1 MTTSTAFR
9 NLHLKNSAFVLINV
23 WDSAS
28 AAIVQKSGSSALATS
43 SASLAW
49 ANGYAEGGALPR
61 DILLSSISKILRVC
75 EVPLT
80 VDIEDGYSDS
90 PSEVAELVADLTS
103 LGISGINIEDGV
115 ALPETLSEKISAIR
129 RLVDRGS
136 LFINARTDVYLREL
150 VDQKQLLSESIARL
164 ERYIAAGAD
173 GIFIP
178 GLSTT
183 SDISSVSSVIQ
194 APLNIMIGSD
204 SVNIE
209 ELFDAGAIR
218 LSLGPNSFLDA
229 YSTLPIIVRKLLTGT
244 VEDSITYDSL
254 NALF

>member
-1 MTTSTAFR
+1 MTTSKAFR
-9 NLHLKNSAFVLINV
+9 NLHLNNSAFVLINV

-28 AAIVQKSGSSALATS
+28 AAILQRSGSSALATS

-49 ANGYAEGGALPR
+49 ANGYADGGALPK

-75 EVPLT
+75 KVPLT

-90 PSEVAELVADLTS
+90 PSEVAELVTDLTS
-103 LGISGINIEDGV
+103 LGIAGINIEDGM
-115 ALPETLSEKISAIR
+115 ALPEVLSEKISAIR
-129 RLVDRGS
+129 KLVDRDS

-150 VDQKQLLSESIARL
+150 VDPKQFLSESITRL
-164 ERYIAAGAD
+164 EKYIAAGAD

-178 GLSTT
+178 GMSTT
-183 SDISSVSSVIQ
+183 SDISSISSVIQ

-204 SVNIE
+204 CVSIE
-209 ELFDAGAIR
+209 ELFDAGAVR
-218 LSLGPNSFLDA
+218 LSLGPNSFVDA
-229 YSTLPIIVRKLLTGT
+229 YSILPKISRKLLSST
-244 VEDSITYDSL
+244 VENTITYDSL

>member
-1 MTTSTAFR
+1 MTTSKTFR
-9 NLHLKNSAFVLINV
+9 TLHLSNQAFVLINV

-49 ANGYAEGGALPR
+49 ANGYADGGALPR

-90 PSEVAELVADLTS
+90 PSAVAELVADLTS
-103 LGISGINIEDGV
+103 LGIAGINIEDG
-115 ALPETLSEKISAIR
+115 AASPEMLSEKISEIR
-129 RLVDRGS
+129 SLVDTGS
-136 LFINARTDVYLREL
+136 LFINARTDVYLRGL
-150 VDQKQLLSESIARL
+150 VDPKQFLTESITRL
-164 ERYIAAGAD
+164 EKYIAAGAD

-178 GLSTT
+178 GMSTI
-183 SDISSVSSVIQ
+183 SDISSISSSIQ

-209 ELFDAGAIR
+209 ELFEAGAVR
-218 LSLGPNSFLDA
+218 LSLGPNSFIDA
-229 YSTLPIIVRKLLTGT
+229 YSILPNISRKLLTGT
-244 VEDSITYDSL
+244 VENSLTYDSL